1 MVGPSG
7 SRVPRVG
14 GQAAPLA
21 AQFLPEDTKD
31 PQGAE
36 LLMHSDGPS
45 LNLGTHTMHPSTS
58 LFFKLL
64 VTMSMLHLVSRNV
77 KPSTRVEVIVLGSPR
92 AHAAER

>member
-1 MVGPSG
+1 MARLRHWQHGWSHW
-7 SRVPRVG
+7 
-14 GQAAPLA
+14 
-21 AQFLPEDTKD
+21 QFLPEDTKD

>member
-1 MVGPSG
+1 VARLRHWQHSW
-7 SRVPRVG
+7 S
-14 GQAAPLA
+14 
-21 AQFLPEDTKD
+21 QFLPEDTKD